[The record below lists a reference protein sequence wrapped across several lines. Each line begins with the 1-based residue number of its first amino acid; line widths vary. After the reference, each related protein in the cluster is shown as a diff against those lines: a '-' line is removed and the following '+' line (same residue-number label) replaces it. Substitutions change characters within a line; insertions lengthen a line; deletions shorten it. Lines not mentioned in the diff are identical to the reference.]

1 LKLYR
6 GKKILGII
14 PARGGS
20 KGLPRKNIIPLLGKP
35 LIAWTIE
42 QAKESRYI
50 DKVIVSTDDRE
61 IAEVSKKYGAEI
73 PFLRPKE
80 LAEDDSKVIDAILLV
95 IEWIEKNDMYYDLIV
110 LLQPTTPL
118 RTSEDIDNSIELLFS
133 KKAQAIV
140 SVCEVEHHP
149 HLANT
154 LPEDG
159 SMENFLSFE
168 LANKNRQ
175 QLPVFY
181 RLNGAIYLAY
191 LDYLMAK
198 KGFFGEGTYAYLM
211 QRRKSIDIDNDI
223 DLKFTEFLL
232 KD

>member
-1 LKLYR
+1 M
-6 GKKILGII
+6 
-14 PARGGS
+14 
-20 KGLPRKNIIPLLGKP
+20 PRKNIIPLLGKP

>member
-1 LKLYR
+1 
-6 GKKILGII
+6 
-14 PARGGS
+14 
-20 KGLPRKNIIPLLGKP
+20 

>member
-1 LKLYR
+1 M
-6 GKKILGII
+6 
-14 PARGGS
+14 
-20 KGLPRKNIIPLLGKP
+20 
-35 LIAWTIE
+35 IAWTIE